1 MRLSRA
7 TSNSAG
13 RARPTFPAQ
22 HALFPSDRAG
32 RPTGRSEPAGQG
44 RATYFA
50 NSDALTADLQAYS
63 AHPWTLGSHN
73 EHHPLLSQPLIE
85 TCLRIPVHLL
95 ATEGWDRAVA
105 RRAFSTDLPA
115 EVYQRIVDVR
125 KLERALPGSPSQ
137 STVIGGILTTL
148 LYTEAWVRARMRSAG
163 ETIA

>member
-1 MRLSRA
+1 
-7 TSNSAG
+7 
-13 RARPTFPAQ
+13 
-22 HALFPSDRAG
+22 
-32 RPTGRSEPAGQG
+32 
-44 RATYFA
+44 
-50 NSDALTADLQAYS
+50 
-63 AHPWTLGSHN
+63 
-73 EHHPLLSQPLIE
+73 
-85 TCLRIPVHLL
+85 VHLL